1 MPKVGFSIKF
11 SPPDVARMVAEI
23 GDRLPAFII
32 STVDEVS
39 DSVLAQVK
47 ANTYRA
53 ENDYWHYWN
62 GGLTKQLFSAG
73 TMSDL
78 LYQFTMPLNE
88 TNGVYTKKIALLN
101 NNETGYMGNVAVLFE
116 YGFYDR
122 PPMPFFRPAVKI
134 GQSKMR
140 SAVKSNLQKTM
151 NQDKAEI
158 KPAEPNKLRKPPT
171 YKEFM
176 KELNR
181 QLEAM
186 GRK

>member
-1 MPKVGFSIKF
+1 MPKAGFSIKF

-23 GDRLPAFII
+23 GDRLPAFIV

-39 DSVLAQVK
+39 DSVLAQIK
-47 ANTYRA
+47 ANAYRA

-101 NNETGYMGNVAVLFE
+101 NNETGYMGNVAALFE

-122 PPMPFFRPAVKI
+122 PPMPFFRPAVKM

-140 SAVKSNLQKTM
+140 SAVKSNLQKTL
-151 NQDKAEI
+151 NEDKAEI
-158 KPAEPNKLRKPPT
+158 KPAEPNKVRKPLT

-186 GRK
+186 GR